1 MRQKKKRQTFKQESV
16 TNTQERIQIAE
27 PNKAQDTLKTNGR
40 QHDRRKTL
48 KGCYQLWIT
57 KKFDEGSLR
66 AKGKDNLTKKSKK
79 RRRRWKTTH
88 KDDKVPE
95 PFRKNF
101 THQKA
106 RHNRP
111 CLRAQDKQEDSIQ

>member
-40 QHDRRKTL
+40 QHGRRKTL

-57 KKFDEGSLR
+57 KKFDKGSL
-66 AKGKDNLTKKSKK
+66 K
-79 RRRRWKTTH
+79 RQQ
-88 KDDKVPE
+88 E
-95 PFRKNF
+95 QEQEQE
-101 THQKA
+101 QKE
-106 RHNRP
+106 
-111 CLRAQDKQEDSIQ
+111 KII